1 MEKSKAVVEGSGAA
15 GVASIMAGKLPQLQ
29 GRKTAVILC
38 GGNIDLNVIARV
50 IERGLRSASR
60 LARVSVIADVLPG
73 NLLRLTEVM
82 AKNRANVLE
91 VLHDR
96 VSPELGLRETRID
109 LLVETLNAQQIGE
122 IKSQLA
128 ALGFKVR

>member
-1 MEKSKAVVEGSGAA
+1 M
-15 GVASIMAGKLPQLQ
+15 
-29 GRKTAVILC
+29 
-38 GGNIDLNVIARV
+38 
-50 IERGLRSASR
+50 
-60 LARVSVIADVLPG
+60 
-73 NLLRLTEVM
+73 RLTEVM